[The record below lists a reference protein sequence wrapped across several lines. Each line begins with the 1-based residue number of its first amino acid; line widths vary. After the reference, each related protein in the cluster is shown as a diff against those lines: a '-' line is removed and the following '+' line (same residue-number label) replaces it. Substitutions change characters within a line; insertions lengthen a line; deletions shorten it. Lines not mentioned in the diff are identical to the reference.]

1 MDELW
6 RNPEFV
12 RRRRMELR
20 PARMVIAASISTLLC
35 LLLLLLIQQ
44 MDGSAKEH
52 VAAFYTTLVFVQ
64 ALVLCLTCLSACGQ
78 AISSE
83 RSLKTYDFLRTT
95 RLTSAELLFGM
106 IFGAPVMGYYLLACT
121 LPFSLISGLIAGFPV
136 PAIIVTY
143 ILMLLVAVVMSLI
156 ALTSS
161 MVTEKPR
168 PGELLVVLL
177 LFGGPLV
184 ASLAAFDEYSPFPA
198 VRALLVLPGLFP
210 LYQAQASTV
219 AETTASFFA
228 VQTPLLLVSV
238 VLYASFGAWLVV
250 ALLRNLKKERNEI
263 LLLSRWQGI
272 GFSAYLNILAFGLL
286 DLRTARVG
294 SKFLQAWTPEDITTG
309 YLSLNFVILYAI
321 GLAMLAPPERLK
333 SWARQPRHGLVSYF
347 AEDGP
352 SWPWMLVAA
361 ALALLVLCAEAVMG
375 SRVVS
380 LNQWPIG
387 MATLRLCVLLV
398 FSVRDLLF
406 MQLCTLTKMKRPVAS
421 ALFFLIL
428 YYVVAATI
436 ADVMTEGNG
445 HSFFSAMQLFTPAAG
460 FSPTVSPLALAGLVP
475 QIVVVAFLLQAIRQ
489 RLARPARFAVAAS
502 AAE

>member
-168 PGELLVVLL
+168 PGELLVDRVGVFTPCNRREGFEVFDLALRLDDHVLWREAVAGL
-177 LFGGPLV
+177 GKEPDERGLIVAVCVGNDGIRAAFHLSVRPALHTAPGRLQLAVGPIDQHRINDVDVPGPHSELQHIARHGGHCSSAKNGRRPKRVGVNVEKFSFDGDRRTKRHEETFVRSVFIAAIFVSEDSQPASALRSGGQIHAPHEHSTALFGG
-184 ASLAAFDEYSPFPA
+184 
-198 VRALLVLPGLFP
+198 
-210 LYQAQASTV
+210 
-219 AETTASFFA
+219 
-228 VQTPLLLVSV
+228 
-238 VLYASFGAWLVV
+238 
-250 ALLRNLKKERNEI
+250 K
-263 LLLSRWQGI
+263 
-272 GFSAYLNILAFGLL
+272 
-286 DLRTARVG
+286 
-294 SKFLQAWTPEDITTG
+294 
-309 YLSLNFVILYAI
+309 
-321 GLAMLAPPERLK
+321 
-333 SWARQPRHGLVSYF
+333 
-347 AEDGP
+347 
-352 SWPWMLVAA
+352 
-361 ALALLVLCAEAVMG
+361 
-375 SRVVS
+375 
-380 LNQWPIG
+380 
-387 MATLRLCVLLV
+387 
-398 FSVRDLLF
+398 
-406 MQLCTLTKMKRPVAS
+406 
-421 ALFFLIL
+421 
-428 YYVVAATI
+428 
-436 ADVMTEGNG
+436 
-445 HSFFSAMQLFTPAAG
+445 
-460 FSPTVSPLALAGLVP
+460 
-475 QIVVVAFLLQAIRQ
+475 
-489 RLARPARFAVAAS
+489 
-502 AAE
+502 